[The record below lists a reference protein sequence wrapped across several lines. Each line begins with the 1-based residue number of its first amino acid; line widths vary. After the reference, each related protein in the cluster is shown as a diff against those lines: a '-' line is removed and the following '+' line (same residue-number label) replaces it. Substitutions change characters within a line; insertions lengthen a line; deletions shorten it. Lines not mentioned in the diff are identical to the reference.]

1 MSTQRNVL
9 AAACVAALIAAPA
22 PAGAQEPLVTTFPV
36 PSPRDVKTGYG
47 SVWLANGPART
58 VTRIDPRTDAVIA
71 RIAVPDP
78 ASVIAVGAGAIW
90 LTSLPGNSLTRID
103 PRTNAATQTIS
114 LAPGGA
120 GPVGVTV
127 FRGFVWVANHRGE
140 PTTSVAKVDPAT
152 MRVVDVIPVGQQ
164 TAAGPQWIVSGAG
177 SIWTNVTSDPAV
189 VVRIDPRTDRILA
202 TIPAPGACAEM
213 AADDRAV
220 WAGSSD
226 DPACPP
232 GVTRIDPRTNTVTA
246 TITEGGAVNAVALH
260 GGTLWYGTT
269 ASHLLG
275 RVDVAT
281 NRVRSLTPM
290 PGPAFGMSVGGGA
303 VWTTDAA
310 DELLIRVRRSAPC
323 RR

>member
-1 MSTQRNVL
+1 
-9 AAACVAALIAAPA
+9 
-22 PAGAQEPLVTTFPV
+22 
-36 PSPRDVKTGYG
+36 
-47 SVWLANGPART
+47 
-58 VTRIDPRTDAVIA
+58 
-71 RIAVPDP
+71 
-78 ASVIAVGAGAIW
+78 
-90 LTSLPGNSLTRID
+90 
-103 PRTNAATQTIS
+103 
-114 LAPGGA
+114 
-120 GPVGVTV
+120 
-127 FRGFVWVANHRGE
+127 
-140 PTTSVAKVDPAT
+140 
-152 MRVVDVIPVGQQ
+152 
-164 TAAGPQWIVSGAG
+164 
-177 SIWTNVTSDPAV
+177 
-189 VVRIDPRTDRILA
+189 
-202 TIPAPGACAEM
+202 M

-275 RVDVAT
+275 HVDVAT